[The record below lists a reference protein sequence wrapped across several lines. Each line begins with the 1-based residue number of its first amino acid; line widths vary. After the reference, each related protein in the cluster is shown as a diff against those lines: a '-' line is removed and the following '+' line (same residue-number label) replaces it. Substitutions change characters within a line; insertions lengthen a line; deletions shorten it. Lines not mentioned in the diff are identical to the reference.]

1 MRWVVLTGGPNL
13 NYDALVR
20 ELSPDDRIICAD
32 SGAYHAKQMCILP
45 SKLLGDLDS
54 IDPDTL
60 SWIRELKIPLEVFPV
75 EKDMTDT
82 ELCLRSIPSEHP
94 VLLICSLTGRPD
106 HVLSNLLLSGRLV
119 EEGRDLTITDGSTWI
134 YACKGPASFRL
145 NNRKWR
151 TSHER
156 DKLAVSLLPLF
167 QEVTG
172 VTTAGLRYALK
183 GRTLIPGSS
192 FSISN
197 AVQKN
202 AKDIGVDFTGGTM
215 LIMVTPAV

>member
-13 NYDALVR
+13 NYDALVK
-20 ELSPDDRIICAD
+20 ELTPEDRIICAD

-45 SKLLGDLDS
+45 GKLLGDLDS

-106 HVLSNLLLSGRLV
+106 HVRSNLLLAGRLAD
-119 EEGRDLTITDGSTWI
+119 EGLDLTVTDGNTWI
-134 YACKGPASFRL
+134 YAFSGPAVFRL
-145 NNRKWR
+145 NSRKWR

-156 DKLAVSLLPLF
+156 EKLAVSLMPLF
-167 QEVTG
+167 KEVTG
-172 VTTAGLRYALK
+172 VTTKGLRYELK
-183 GRTLIPGSS
+183 DRTLVPGSS

-197 AVQKN
+197 TVQKN
-202 AKDIGVDFTGGTM
+202 ASDIGVDFTGGTM

>member
-1 MRWVVLTGGPNL
+1 M
-13 NYDALVR
+13 
-20 ELSPDDRIICAD
+20 
-32 SGAYHAKQMCILP
+32 
-45 SKLLGDLDS
+45 
-54 IDPDTL
+54 
-60 SWIRELKIPLEVFPV
+60 
-75 EKDMTDT
+75 
-82 ELCLRSIPSEHP
+82 
-94 VLLICSLTGRPD
+94 
-106 HVLSNLLLSGRLV
+106 
-119 EEGRDLTITDGSTWI
+119 
-134 YACKGPASFRL
+134 
-145 NNRKWR
+145 
-151 TSHER
+151 
-156 DKLAVSLLPLF
+156 PLF

>member
-13 NYDALVR
+13 NYDALVK
-20 ELSPDDRIICAD
+20 ELSPEDRIICAD

-45 SKLLGDLDS
+45 GKLLGDLDS

-82 ELCLRSIPSEHP
+82 ELCLRSIPSGSP

-106 HVLSNLLLSGRLV
+106 HVMSNLLLAGRLA
-119 EEGRDLTITDGSTWI
+119 EEGMDLIITDGNTWI
-134 YACKGPASFRL
+134 YAFNGPATFRL

-151 TSHER
+151 TSGER
-156 DKLAVSLLPLF
+156 EKLAVSLLPLF
-167 QEVTG
+167 GEVTG
-172 VTTAGLRYALK
+172 VTTKGLRYGLMD
-183 GRTLIPGSS
+183 RTLIPGSS

-202 AKDIGVDFTGGTM
+202 AGDAGVDFKSGTM